1 MQNLKRKRQLADIR
15 YRDAETERM
24 LAEAEK
30 LRAEAILIRLQANEI
45 ELKLKRMK
53 NDHDGTSATAL
64 ITDGEQ
70 L

>member
-1 MQNLKRKRQLADIR
+1 
-15 YRDAETERM
+15 M

-30 LRAEAILIRLQANEI
+30 LRAEAILIRLQATEV
-45 ELKLKRMK
+45 ELRIKQISGGEK
-53 NDHDGTSATAL
+53 GATTL